1 MAFWKAAVPRSEG
14 VLSRSPITDH
24 STPNGRSVGRYHRA
38 STPHTAYIT
47 HTLLDLFC
55 VREQESQNRKRV
67 RTDAWWPSCLRSL
80 RKPPSRGPLT
90 CLRRQPRR
98 IAMELSGSCQ
108 QHVVRVLHRIAS
120 TERGLLDATAGGRLA
135 ASLQRVHVKGQP
147 RTSRAK
153 PAEPHSNRCR
163 PSKLLGQQPITCKVA
178 SIPASMAKPA
188 RTLSHVH
195 ELVAP
200 DVIIFA
206 VATLRRPAGKHGR
219 TML

>member
-1 MAFWKAAVPRSEG
+1 MCAGAGFIEPKEGANRCVVAILPQKPTQAAHPRPRGAWESYADGEH
-14 VLSRSPITDH
+14 L
-24 STPNGRSVGRYHRA
+24 
-38 STPHTAYIT
+38 TPH
-47 HTLLDLFC
+47 
-55 VREQESQNRKRV
+55 E
-67 RTDAWWPSCLRSL
+67 LR
-80 RKPPSRGPLT
+80 LT